1 MNNLKKGL
9 LQFVKQ
15 QASTNNIKQD
25 SYIFY
30 VNTINLTRCM
40 NHRKHKAIILYLL
53 LLSMSISAQQWSPKD
68 SLKLKKLLESD
79 QEIIINKN
87 TIETLEHEF
96 HQAKSYIDFGTTLP
110 TLKPA
115 SSNLLRFSTNI
126 KTDFISLIQPFYP
139 LIHGKNFYLRSKS
152 NFSKMSNYFHMHTI
166 MEYHLSNKWTLSI
179 YGMQNLNNRRYRG
192 LPSEAIPTEVGS
204 NISFKLNKHWKIK
217 TGIQYQHNMILK
229 KWE

>member
-1 MNNLKKGL
+1 
-9 LQFVKQ
+9 
-15 QASTNNIKQD
+15 
-25 SYIFY
+25 
-30 VNTINLTRCM
+30 M
-40 NHRKHKAIILYLL
+40 NHRKCKFIILCLL
-53 LLSMSISAQQWSPKD
+53 LPTFVTAQEWSQTD

-87 TIETLEHEF
+87 IIEMLGHEF
-96 HQAKSYIDFGTTLP
+96 HQSRSYVDFDTTLP

-126 KTDFISLIQPFYP
+126 KTDFYLSNSTFLPTYSWQK
-139 LIHGKNFYLRSKS
+139 LNKNLYLKSKS
-152 NFSKMSNYFHMHTI
+152 NFSKTSTYFHIHTI

-192 LPSEAIPTEVGS
+192 LPSEVIPTEVGS

-229 KWE
+229 KWEWIPQCNITYSW

>member
-1 MNNLKKGL
+1 
-9 LQFVKQ
+9 
-15 QASTNNIKQD
+15 
-25 SYIFY
+25 
-30 VNTINLTRCM
+30 M

-53 LLSMSISAQQWSPKD
+53 LLSMSISAQEWSQKD

-96 HQAKSYIDFGTTLP
+96 HQAKSYVDFGTTLP

-126 KTDFISLIQPFYP
+126 KTDFYLSNSTFLPTYSWQK
-139 LIHGKNFYLRSKS
+139 LNKNLYLRSKS
-152 NFSKMSNYFHMHTI
+152 NFSKTSNYFHMHTI

-229 KWE
+229 KWEWIPQCNITYSW